1 MTAAIGV
8 EEATART
15 EPGVSY
21 AVARLH
27 RTGGTWSRGPSDSS
41 ARDPCAMIV
50 MVAYD
55 EDLANRIR
63 ELIGS
68 EDGYTEQK
76 MFGGIGFMI
85 DGHMAVGVSGEGG
98 LMIHCSKEETEA
110 LLAKPGARPFE
121 MRGREVKGWLRVD
134 AGSVSTKR
142 ALEPWVMQSVASA
155 RALPPKEKK

>member
-1 MTAAIGV
+1 
-8 EEATART
+8 
-15 EPGVSY
+15 
-21 AVARLH
+21 
-27 RTGGTWSRGPSDSS
+27 
-41 ARDPCAMIV
+41 MIV
-50 MVAYD
+50 TMAYD

-63 ELIGS
+63 ELIAS

-121 MRGREVKGWLRVD
+121 MRGREMKGWLRVEPRRSPRSERSSPGLCR
-134 AGSVSTKR
+134 ASLST
-142 ALEPWVMQSVASA
+142 A
-155 RALPPKEKK
+155 RCRRRRRSEVERCRCL